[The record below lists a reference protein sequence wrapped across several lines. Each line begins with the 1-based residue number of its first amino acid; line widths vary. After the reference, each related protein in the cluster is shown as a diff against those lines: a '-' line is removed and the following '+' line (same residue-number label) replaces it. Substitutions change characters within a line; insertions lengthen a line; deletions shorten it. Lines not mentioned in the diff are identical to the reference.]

1 MNNYKVLPQNKPSEC
16 TDQEIAFCE
25 LILNTMNTRSGYVFA
40 AGYFDGEDHDDPVVK
55 RKASDKYKSL
65 MDKKCVKMYLAKNR
79 KSVYVTDDCDVPALK
94 RRLYEM
100 AMGRATQEVLVKT
113 KEGVQKEIVSISIQ
127 DQITAAN
134 SFFKFNEADRK
145 YKLSGVK
152 TVTDRQS
159 KEQEKKVL
167 DFISRYRTVDIKKS
181 DVLDKH
187 PEIIDVDF
195 EETEDERDSDG
206 ESS

>member
-1 MNNYKVLPQNKPSEC
+1 
-16 TDQEIAFCE
+16 
-25 LILNTMNTRSGYVFA
+25 
-40 AGYFDGEDHDDPVVK
+40 
-55 RKASDKYKSL
+55 
-65 MDKKCVKMYLAKNR
+65 
-79 KSVYVTDDCDVPALK
+79 
-94 RRLYEM
+94 M

-159 KEQEKKVL
+159 KDQEKKVM
-167 DFISRYRTVDIKKS
+167 DFISRYKTVDIKKS
-181 DVLDKH
+181 DVLDRH